1 MQLGRYGQREIL
13 DTAFIDVKTGKPFMY
28 MDYANAAT
36 NEWSADVTYATGGSG
51 APRRISFFG
60 NKQSTLTIETQI
72 FTMKHLAMVAGRS
85 IESGKQ
91 NVFKRDIRTVTDNT
105 GKKVVTLSKV
115 PLNLQSIT
123 VLKFENGIA
132 SPTEIEAT
140 AINNNELEI
149 TSSEVTTGDEV
160 EVFYQFQ
167 TVKDA
172 HKLSFTSKDFP
183 EYVKIIGDT
192 QFADEVQKDLV
203 SAQFIYYKARLQP
216 NFSLN
221 LSPTGDPTSISLV
234 FDIFP
239 EKVNGEDT
247 LADLILYDE

>member
-1 MQLGRYGQREIL
+1 MELGRYGQREIL
-13 DTAFIDVKTGKPFMY
+13 DTAIIDYVTGKPFMY

-72 FTMKHLAMVAGRS
+72 FTMRHLAMIAGRS
-85 IESGKQ
+85 IESGKMDI
-91 NVFKRDIRTVTDNT
+91 FKHEVVTVTENA
-105 GKKVVTLSKV
+105 GKKVITLKKT
-115 PLNLQSIT
+115 PLDLKTIT
-123 VLKFENGIA
+123 VLKFENGVA
-132 SPTEIEAT
+132 TNEVTPTVIS
-140 AINNNELEI
+140 NNEVEL
-149 TSSEVTTGDEV
+149 TSADVLNGEEV
-160 EVFYQFQ
+160 EVFYQFK

-183 EYVKIIGDT
+183 KYVKIIGDT
-192 QFADEVQKDLV
+192 QFADEVAGDLV
-203 SAQFIYYKARLQP
+203 SAQLIYYKARLQP
-216 NFSLN
+216 NFTLN

-239 EKVNGEDT
+239 QKVNGEDT
-247 LADLILYDE
+247 LADLIMYDE

>member
-1 MQLGRYGQREIL
+1 MELGRYGQREIL
-13 DTAFIDVKTGKPFMY
+13 DTAFIDYATGKPFMY

-36 NEWSADVTYATGGSG
+36 NEWSADVSYATGGSG

-72 FTMKHLAMVAGRS
+72 FSMKHLAMIAGRA
-85 IESGKQ
+85 IESGKMD
-91 NVFKRDIRTVTDNT
+91 VFKREVVTVTENA
-105 GKKVVTLSKV
+105 GKKVITLKKT
-115 PLNLQSIT
+115 PLNLQTIT
-123 VLKFENGIA
+123 IMKFENGV
-132 SPTEIEAT
+132 PTSDVTAT
-140 AINNNELEI
+140 AISNNEVEI
-149 TSSEVTTGDEV
+149 TSTDVSSGDDV
-160 EVFYQFQ
+160 EVFYQFK

-172 HKLSFTSKDFP
+172 HKLSFTSRDFP
-183 EYVKIIGDT
+183 KYVKIIGDT
-192 QFADEVQKDLV
+192 QFADEVAGDLV
-203 SAQFIYYKARLQP
+203 SAQLVYYKARLQP

-239 EKVNGEDT
+239 QKVNGEDT